1 MSLRRLILETGQGVS
16 THGRDATAAAL
27 RAVEDA
33 IRGSSLA
40 AMASCG
46 IPVEAM
52 VVRVT
57 VAVPRPEEV
66 DVARVAAALPRGRA
80 EAVAVEGGLE
90 VEDGVGGWH
99 LLAAAAVEAWL
110 PDQRGRWRAG

>member
-1 MSLRRLILETGQGVS
+1 MSARRFILETGQGVS
-16 THGRDATAAAL
+16 THGRDSTAAAL

-40 AMASCG
+40 VMASCG
-46 IPVEAM
+46 IDPAEM
-52 VVRVT
+52 VVKVT
-57 VAVPRPEEV
+57 VAVPRPEAV

-99 LLAAAAVEAWL
+99 LLAVAAVEAWL
-110 PDQRGRWRAG
+110 PDQAGRWRAG